1 MPLSKLKQ
9 NSLFPMIMLIFLS
22 MIWGNSFI
30 LIKKGL
36 LAFSPI
42 QAGAIR
48 IIFAAIVL
56 LPIAFRHLTTDYK
69 SYWKKIIFLGLI
81 SNLIPAILFAVAETK
96 INSSLAGMLNSLTPI
111 STIIV
116 GVMFYKSKINFMLFI
131 GLFIGLIGSALL
143 SFVGGEGGL
152 GEFNFYALYVILATI
167 LYGISGNMLK
177 GLTQKINPTV
187 IISLQ
192 LMSMLPI
199 AIFILSTTNFYTQV
213 STNDDALFSLASLF
227 ILGAIGTAFAGSIFI
242 KLVKQ
247 TSAVFA
253 SATTYLIPITAII
266 IGLLD
271 NEVLFPLH
279 FVGMGLIIFGVLI
292 INKFR

>member
-1 MPLSKLKQ
+1 
-9 NSLFPMIMLIFLS
+9 MLIFLS
-22 MIWGNSFI
+22 IIWGSSFI

-36 LAFSPI
+36 LAFNPI

-56 LPIAFRHLTTDYK
+56 LPIAFKHLKTDYK
-69 SYWKKIIFLGLI
+69 LYWKKIIFLGLI

-116 GVMFYKSKINFMLFI
+116 GVIFYKSKINFMLSL
-131 GLFIGLIGSALL
+131 GLLVGLIGSGLL

-152 GEFNFYALYVILATI
+152 GAFNFYALYVILATI

-177 GLTQKINPTV
+177 GLVQNINPTV

-199 AIFILSTTNFYTQV
+199 AIVILSTTNFYTQV
-213 STNDDALFSLASLF
+213 STSNDALFSLVSLF

-266 IGLLD
+266 VGLID

-279 FVGMGLIIFGVLI
+279 FVGMGLIIIGVLI